1 MRPDRAHLRDSTRC
15 PQSVAAPA
23 RALNAPLRLRHLRRL
38 RYLREHAVALA
49 VIGMVVLIALPPAL
63 IIPSGTLQLVATS
76 AATLL
81 GCVLVAV
88 ICYESLRR

>member
-1 MRPDRAHLRDSTRC
+1 MRPDRAHLRDRTRC
-15 PQSVAAPA
+15 PQSVAPTA
-23 RALNAPLRLRHLRRL
+23 RALNAPCRPRWL
-38 RYLREHAVALA
+38 RYLCEHAVALA

-63 IIPSGTLQLVATS
+63 ITPSGALEILATG
-76 AATLL
+76 AVTLL